1 MITTLK
7 YLAVF
12 FCLAGLV
19 HAQVSREWVRRFNG
33 EDNRFDIASTLKLDA
48 FSNVFVYGIVT
59 RLSSASDIALIK
71 YNSSGGTAWVT
82 TFNGYG
88 NAVDQLNS
96 AWLDNNANS
105 YITGFTADTSQVI
118 KTVTQ
123 MYDSAGAMIWSRVF
137 MPPGYN
143 QSIGNSVTVSSGGVY
158 SAGMMR
164 RANGS
169 YVTAVLRYDFAGNL
183 LNTALFSKTPQSSEV
198 PVTVCTDSSGAVYVL
213 GKTNAISG
221 SDDIL
226 MLKYDRSLNLKWQS
240 TFSGTAVGNDVPV
253 QMMISNDNKIVVCA
267 GMRNLPGGLDYGLY
281 RFDTNAA
288 VIMIYNYNGTGNN
301 QDLPYAITCDTANNI
316 FVTGG
321 SRNADTLGSED
332 FYTIKLDPTSQLI
345 WGKRF
350 NGIGRGLDYGT
361 SIAVDRLGNVYA
373 GGCFDKHENHIAFGL
388 LKYGPT
394 GDLFWLE
401 EYSMLE
407 LSEDFLYATAVDKD
421 FNIFVTGIS
430 FDSTTDYDI
439 ATIKYS
445 QPIGIEPVGS
455 IIPGEY
461 KLYPAYPNP
470 FNPET
475 KIKFAVPHNAGGENM
490 TISVFDING
499 RLVEILAEGKFP
511 AGEYEV
517 NFNGVNFS
525 SGVYFYRLDS
535 PDFSASGKMIL
546 IK

>member
-1 MITTLK
+1 MKSGMK
-7 YLAVF
+7 YLALIML
-12 FCLAGLV
+12 LAGV
-19 HAQVSREWVRRFNG
+19 IHAQVSREWVRRFNG
-33 EDNRFDIASTLKLDA
+33 EDNRFDIANTLKLDA
-48 FSNVFVYGIVT
+48 ASNVFVYGVVT
-59 RLSSASDIALIK
+59 RLASASDIAVIK
-71 YNSSGGTAWVT
+71 YNSSGGISWVSS
-82 TFNGYG
+82 FNGYG

-105 YITGFTADTSQVI
+105 YITGFSADTSQVI

-123 MYDSAGAMIWSRVF
+123 MYDSAGAILWSRVF
-137 MPPGYN
+137 MPPAYN
-143 QSIGNSVTVSSGGVY
+143 QSIGNSITVSAYGVY
-158 SAGMMR
+158 TAAMMR

-183 LNTALFSKTPQSSEV
+183 VNSAIFSKTLQSSEV
-198 PVTVCTDSSGAVYVL
+198 PVTICTDSSGAVYVL

-226 MLKYDRSLNLKWQS
+226 MLKYDRQLNLRWQN

-253 QMMISNDNKIVVCA
+253 QMMISKDNKLVVCA
-267 GMRNLPGGLDYGLY
+267 GMRNLPGGIDYGLY

-332 FYTIKLDPTSQLI
+332 FYTIKLDPTAQLL
-345 WGKRF
+345 WEKRY
-350 NGIGRGLDYGT
+350 NGTGRGLDYGT

-373 GGCFDKHENHIAFGL
+373 GGCFDKHDNHIAFGL

-394 GDLFWLE
+394 GDLHWLE

-407 LSEDFLYATAVDKD
+407 LSEDFLYTTAVDKN

-439 ATIKYS
+439 TTIKYS
-445 QPIGIEPVGS
+445 QTIGVEPINSLVPEN
-455 IIPGEY
+455 Y

-470 FNPET
+470 FNPEV
-475 KIKFAVPHNAGGENM
+475 KIRFAVPVNPSHSL
-490 TISVFDING
+490 TLSIFDING
-499 RLVEILAEGKFP
+499 KLVKKLAEGKFSP
-511 AGEYEV
+511 GEYEV
-517 NFNGVNFS
+517 DFNGESFS
-525 SGVYFYRLDS
+525 SGVYFYRLQAGN
-535 PDFSASGKMIL
+535 FSKSGKMTM

>member
-1 MITTLK
+1 
-7 YLAVF
+7 
-12 FCLAGLV
+12 
-19 HAQVSREWVRRFNG
+19 
-33 EDNRFDIASTLKLDA
+33 
-48 FSNVFVYGIVT
+48 
-59 RLSSASDIALIK
+59 
-71 YNSSGGTAWVT
+71 
-82 TFNGYG
+82 
-88 NAVDQLNS
+88 QLNS

-118 KTVTQ
+118 KTLTQ
-123 MYDSAGAMIWSRVF
+123 MYDSTGTILWSRVF
-137 MPPGYN
+137 MPPAYN

-158 SAGMMR
+158 SACMLR
-164 RANGS
+164 RANGT

-183 LNTALFSKTPQSSEV
+183 TNSAVFSKTNQSSEV

-226 MLKYDRSLNLKWQS
+226 MLKYDAALNLKWQS

-253 QMMISNDNKIVVCA
+253 QMMISKDNKIVVCA
-267 GMRNLPGGLDYGLY
+267 GMSNLPGGLDYGLY

-373 GGCFDKHENHIAFGL
+373 GGCFDKHDNHIAFGL

-394 GDLFWLE
+394 GDLHWLE

-407 LSEDFLYATAVDKD
+407 LSEDFLYTTAVDKN

-445 QPIGIEPVGS
+445 QPIGVEPVNS
-455 IIPGEY
+455 HVPDSY

-470 FNPET
+470 FNPVTKIRFAIPSGTSAAQTFLSVYDILGKEVAMLVKQNLLPGTYEVEWNASAYPSGIYFCTLKSGAFRET
-475 KIKFAVPHNAGGENM
+475 K
-490 TISVFDING
+490 
-499 RLVEILAEGKFP
+499 
-511 AGEYEV
+511 
-517 NFNGVNFS
+517 
-525 SGVYFYRLDS
+525 
-535 PDFSASGKMIL
+535 KMIL

>member
-1 MITTLK
+1 MKTGLK
-7 YLAVF
+7 YLVF
-12 FCLAGLV
+12 LMLLAGII

-33 EDNRFDIASTLKLDA
+33 EDNRFDIANTLKLDA
-48 FSNVFVYGIVT
+48 ASNVFVYGIVT
-59 RLSSASDIALIK
+59 RLASASDIAVIK
-71 YNSSGGTAWVT
+71 YNSAGGVSWVS
-82 TFNGYG
+82 TFDGFG

-123 MYDSAGAMIWSRVF
+123 MYDSTGAMLWSTVF
-137 MPPGYN
+137 MPPAYN
-143 QSIGNSVTVSSGGVY
+143 QSIGNSITVSAYGVY
-158 SAGMMR
+158 TSAMMR

-183 LNTALFSKTPQSSEV
+183 LNSAVFSKTPQSSEV

-213 GKTNAISG
+213 GRTNAISG

-226 MLKYDRSLNLKWQS
+226 MLKYDMSLNLKWQN

-253 QMMISNDNKIVVCA
+253 QMMVSNDNKLVVCA
-267 GMRNLPGGLDYGLY
+267 GMSNLPGGLDYGLY

-301 QDLPYAITCDTANNI
+301 QDLPYSITCDTANNI
-316 FVTGG
+316 YVTGA

-332 FYTIKLDPTSQLI
+332 FCTIKLDPTAQLL
-345 WGKRF
+345 WEKRY
-350 NGIGRGLDYGT
+350 NGTGRGLDYGT
-361 SIAVDRLGNVYA
+361 SIVVDRLGNVYA
-373 GGCFDKHENHIAFGL
+373 GGCTDKHENHIAYAL

-401 EYSMLE
+401 EYSRQE
-407 LSEDFLYATAVDKD
+407 LSEDFLYTAAVDKN

-430 FDSTTDYDI
+430 FDSTSDYDI

-445 QPIGIEPVGS
+445 QPIGVEPINSLVPES
-455 IIPGEY
+455 Y

-470 FNPET
+470 FNPQT
-475 KIKFAVPHNAGGENM
+475 KIRFAVPYGSADILTLN
-490 TISVFDING
+490 IYDING
-499 RLVEILAEGKFP
+499 RLVKKLAEGIFSP
-511 AGEYEV
+511 GEYETD
-517 NFNGVNFS
+517 FNGESFS
-525 SGVYFYRLDS
+525 SGIYFYRLQAGN
-535 PDFSASGKMIL
+535 FLQSGKMTM